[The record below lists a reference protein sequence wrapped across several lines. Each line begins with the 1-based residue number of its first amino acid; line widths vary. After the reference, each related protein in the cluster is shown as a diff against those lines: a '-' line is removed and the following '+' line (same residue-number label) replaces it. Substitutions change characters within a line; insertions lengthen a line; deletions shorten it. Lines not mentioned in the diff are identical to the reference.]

1 MSPHKIKLSPKI
13 LKSAYLSI
21 NTDLA
26 TNKNIKISLILA
38 DIVKDASF
46 FFVQCKINFK
56 LPKYD
61 VPPDDPAHIFTNEEI
76 NMILERFKNNH
87 CVYYAFLTAYCT
99 GLRVAEVF
107 ALTWDD
113 IDLNNKTITVN
124 KNILKKNQVGGTK
137 QRHISGS
144 STTVWYFETCK
155 TQTSYRTIPIGDT
168 LVKALKEFKKEQEIH
183 KKNYGDTYMKH
194 YKKTVIN
201 PYNKKHTDSRFF
213 GKIINTLLK

>member
-38 DIVKDASF
+38 DIVKDASL

-99 GLRVAEVF
+99 GLR
-107 ALTWDD
+107 
-113 IDLNNKTITVN
+113 
-124 KNILKKNQVGGTK
+124 NILKKNQVGGTK

-144 STTVWYFETCK
+144 STTVWYFGTCK